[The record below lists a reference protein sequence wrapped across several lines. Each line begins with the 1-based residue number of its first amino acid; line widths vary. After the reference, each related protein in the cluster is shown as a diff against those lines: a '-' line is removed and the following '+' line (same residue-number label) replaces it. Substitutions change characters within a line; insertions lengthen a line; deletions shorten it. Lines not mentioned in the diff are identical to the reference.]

1 MEKLDQICL
10 VTISLSTTNRLLL
23 VEETELICKFIL
35 KYLRKKNVHL
45 YSQSFEQTLFEDIV
59 NNHSRLFKLTM
70 IYINE
75 YQT

>member
-1 MEKLDQICL
+1 MQIYSQ
-10 VTISLSTTNRLLL
+10 IFA
-23 VEETELICKFIL
+23 EE
-35 KYLRKKNVHL
+35 NVQL

-59 NNHSRLFKLTM
+59 KLRM